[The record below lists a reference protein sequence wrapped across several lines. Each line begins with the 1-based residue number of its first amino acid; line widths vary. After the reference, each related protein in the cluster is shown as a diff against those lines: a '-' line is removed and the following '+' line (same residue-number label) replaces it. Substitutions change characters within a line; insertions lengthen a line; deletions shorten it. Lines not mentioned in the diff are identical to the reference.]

1 MDQKDNNKGFI
12 NINNL
17 NSDKNKISSVYN
29 IKDNTNTNVNY
40 LENENVNNPKNKDTE
55 QDINTQINKSQF
67 NNNNNVQSAD
77 DFFNS
82 IADSKDENYLSKQNI
97 NQTEILTN
105 NTNNQDNSE

>member
-29 IKDNTNTNVNY
+29 IKDNTNTNDNY

>member
-1 MDQKDNNKGFI
+1 MDQKDNNKGLI

-40 LENENVNNPKNKDTE
+40 LENENVNHPKNKDTE
-55 QDINTQINKSQF
+55 QDINTQINNSQF

>member
-1 MDQKDNNKGFI
+1 MDQKDNNKGVI

-29 IKDNTNTNVNY
+29 IKDNTNTNDNY

>member
-1 MDQKDNNKGFI
+1 MDQKDNNKGLI
-12 NINNL
+12 NLNNL
-17 NSDKNKISSVYN
+17 NSDKNKILSVYN
-29 IKDNTNTNVNY
+29 IKDNTNVNY
-40 LENENVNNPKNKDTE
+40 LENENVNHPKNKDTE
-55 QDINTQINKSQF
+55 QDINTQTNNSQF